1 MCPDKCIINF
11 PSYKSPYIVFL
22 RSTLYL
28 SSCRLYNLWWWL
40 PPQEVRMQSQP
51 QHVYPNS
58 WALSYP
64 QHCHWQ
70 ITLQGTCWCL
80 VSSKLWPTLVRWP
93 QKGETKLQNEGQLWM
108 NTSVCFCCGV
118 RLLHTIL
125 YSGWHGNMRADL
137 FMALPLCKDYTTHEQ
152 ATLSLLYT
160 ISLWCS

>member
-1 MCPDKCIINF
+1 MCVEIGSVLSRLWLTVWWI
-11 PSYKSPYIVFL
+11 
-22 RSTLYL
+22 RS
-28 SSCRLYNLWWWL
+28 
-40 PPQEVRMQSQP
+40 EVSAMQSQP

-137 FMALPLCKDYTTHEQ
+137 SWLSRYARITQHMNRQHFLFYILYLCDAHNCKI
-152 ATLSLLYT
+152 LLQ
-160 ISLWCS
+160 S